1 MCRTALPVVT
11 AAVCLSAMLALP
23 APARADA
30 IAFDLAAAGPGTG
43 PAGAG
48 AYGNTRY
55 FDGGPAG
62 VTVAARAYGNALGYF
77 GDAALGLWPG
87 NGLGVC
93 FLEICQ
99 ADRHQVDNAD
109 AFDEWVL
116 FLFSAP
122 VDLLA
127 MELNTTSGGDTDME
141 YYAGFIPGA
150 FDTLDL
156 GWPPDAWHYSD
167 LVPFTHGVDAPG
179 GVNGDRTVDLTGV
192 DGVNFLLVGAHTGAY
207 DTQLVCTK
215 RRAPGACT
223 KWESRPL
230 KDYFKIEALTA
241 STFDPPAD
249 VPVPEPTS
257 LLLLGTGLLG
267 VARRARGRRQ

>member
-1 MCRTALPVVT
+1 MSRSTRPFVT
-11 AAVCLSAMLALP
+11 AALCLSAMLALP
-23 APARADA
+23 ARARADA
-30 IAFDLAAAGPGTG
+30 ITFDLAATGPGTG

-55 FDGGPAG
+55 FDGSPGG
-62 VTVAARAYGNALGYF
+62 VTLAARAYGNALGYF
-77 GDAALGLWPG
+77 GDAALGLWSG

-93 FLEICQ
+93 FLEHCQ
-99 ADRHQVDNAD
+99 ADKHQVDNAD

-116 FLFSAP
+116 FLFSDP
-122 VDLLA
+122 VNLLA
-127 MELNTTSGGDTDME
+127 IELNTTSGGDTDME

-150 FDTLDL
+150 YDALDF
-156 GWPPDAWHYSD
+156 GWPPDAWHYAD
-167 LVPFTHGVDAPG
+167 LAPFTHGVDAPG
-179 GVNGDRTVDLTGV
+179 GVNGDRAVDLTGV

-215 RRAPGACT
+215 RWASGECK
-223 KWESRPL
+223 KWESRAL

-267 VARRARGRRQ
+267 VARRMRNRRQ